1 MEGPE
6 QSAWA
11 AGSVTNAGLAA
22 AIKWLSLLVLLFQDT
37 GAPHAMTHCSA
48 RLGPPQPSRTTL
60 KPFAGEPELH
70 SVPRP
75 SPSSTAKGSLPVQ
88 SCHGRDAAG
97 R

>member
-11 AGSVTNAGLAA
+11 AGSITNAGLAA

-48 RLGPPQPSRTTL
+48 RLGPPQPS
-60 KPFAGEPELH
+60 
-70 SVPRP
+70 
-75 SPSSTAKGSLPVQ
+75 
-88 SCHGRDAAG
+88 
-97 R
+97 